1 MGRIMAIDFGGK
13 RTGLAVTDPMRI
25 FATGLEAI
33 ATTELLDFIV
43 DYTNKEEVDVIVF
56 GLPIRMDGSY
66 SSIVTRMKEF
76 ADELHKKLPHI
87 EIDGVDESHT
97 SQQAVQAMV
106 QSGVPKKKRRD
117 KGLID
122 KVSATLI
129 LQRYLEE
136 NNI

>member
-1 MGRIMAIDFGGK
+1 MGRIMAIDYGGK
-13 RTGLAVTDPMRI
+13 RSGLAVTDPMRI
-25 FATGLEAI
+25 FATGLEAV
-33 ATTELLDFIV
+33 ATNDLLSFIENYIQTEQ
-43 DYTNKEEVDVIVF
+43 VDVIVF

-66 SSIVTRMKEF
+66 SSIVLEMKEF
-76 ADELHKKLPHI
+76 AEKLTKKLPHI

>member
-1 MGRIMAIDFGGK
+1 MAIDYGGK
-13 RTGLAVTDPMRI
+13 RSGVAVTDPMRI
-25 FATGLEAI
+25 FATGLEAV
-33 ATTELLDFIV
+33 ATDDLLKFIV
-43 DYTNKEEVDVIVF
+43 DYTAQESVDIIVF
-56 GLPIRMDGSY
+56 GLPIRVDGSY
-66 SSIVTRMKEF
+66 SSIVVQMKEF
-76 ADELHKKLPHI
+76 AEQMHKKLPHI